1 MKFPESWLRSFC
13 DPQLSTEALAE
24 RLTMSGLEVEEI
36 GAAAPPFTGVVVAR
50 VTAVARH
57 PNADKLSV
65 CEVDVGGSSKTIVC
79 GAPNVAAGLKVPC
92 ALPGAVL
99 PGGFAIKP
107 VTMRGVA
114 SDGML
119 CSARELGLSED
130 HGGLLVLAPE
140 APVGA
145 DLREVLALDD
155 AVFTLKL
162 TPNLAHCFGVY
173 GIAREVSAVSG
184 APLRALD
191 FPPVAVTLADRLPVE
206 VLAPDLC
213 GRFSGRIIRGV
224 NARAAS
230 PDWMKRRL
238 ERAGQRPISA
248 LVDISNYVMLEL
260 GRPSHVFDLAR
271 IHGDLQVRWARP
283 GETLKLLNGQTIELD
298 AEVGV
303 IADAEQVESLAGI
316 MGGDSTAVSLDTTDI
331 YLEAAF
337 WWPQAMAGRAR
348 RYNFS
353 TDAAQRFERGVDAA
367 TTVAHIEY
375 LSRLILEICGGQAGP
390 VDDLITGLPAR
401 PPVAM
406 RTERARKVIGVPISD
421 DEMATSFERLGLAFT
436 READRFI
443 VTPPS
448 WRFDLQIEEDLIEE
462 VVRVW
467 GFERL
472 PVRPPRASSPMLAQ
486 PERERS
492 LSLLKRAV
500 AARDYQEIVTFGFV
514 SSSLQSRLGEAAG
527 IRLLNPIAAQM
538 DVMRT
543 TLWAGLIDIL
553 QSNLNRKA
561 SRVRLFEVGRVF
573 HADAS
578 VPSGPLTV
586 KGVHQPLRLAT
597 LAYGPVADEQWGM
610 PSRLVDYFD
619 VKGDLEALC
628 GAMSGEL
635 RFERAAHPAL
645 HPGRS
650 ARILLA
656 GQPVG
661 WLGTLHPALQ
671 QHLELAHEAVV
682 LELELDALR
691 FRELS
696 RPGENSRFPPV
707 QRDIAWVVPS
717 ELSAQSVR
725 EEIDRALAAQPLG
738 GLVTNVRLF
747 DEYRGKGLE
756 NKEKSLAFRFW
767 MQDTQRTLN
776 DAEVAQLMDGIVSWM
791 GERLG
796 VRLRSGA

>member
-36 GAAAPPFTGVVVAR
+36 GAAAPPFSGVVVAR
-50 VTAVARH
+50 VIAVARH

-65 CEVDVGGSSKTIVC
+65 CEVDVGGSTKTIVC

-140 APVGA
+140 ATVGA
-145 DLREVLALDD
+145 DLRDALALDD

-173 GIAREVSAVSG
+173 GIAREVSAVCG
-184 APLRALD
+184 APLRPLD
-191 FPPVAVTLADRLPVE
+191 FPPVPVTLADRLPVE
-206 VLAPDLC
+206 VLAADLC

-303 IADAEQVESLAGI
+303 IADAQQVESMAGI

-406 RTERARKVIGVPISD
+406 RCERARKVIGVPISD

-492 LSLLKRAV
+492 ISLLKRAV

-514 SSSLQSRLGEAAG
+514 SSSLQSRLGDAAG

-578 VPSGPLTV
+578 VQSGPLTV
-586 KGVHQPLRLAT
+586 KGVHQPLRLAA

-610 PSRLVDYFD
+610 PSRPVDYFD

-635 RFERAAHPAL
+635 RFERAAHAAL

-661 WLGTLHPALQ
+661 WLGSLHPALQ
-671 QHLELAHEAVV
+671 QHLELANEVVV

-691 FRELS
+691 FRELA

-707 QRDIAWVVPS
+707 QRDVAWVVPS

-725 EEIDRALAAQPLG
+725 EEIDRALAAHPLG